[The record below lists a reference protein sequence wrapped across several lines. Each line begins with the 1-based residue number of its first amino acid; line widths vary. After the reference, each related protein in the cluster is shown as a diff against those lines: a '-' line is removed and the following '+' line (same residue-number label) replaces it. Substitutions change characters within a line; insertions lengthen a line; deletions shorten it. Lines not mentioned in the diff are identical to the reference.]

1 MAKKKN
7 QKKTL
12 KVNDLRPEKDPKGGD
27 LSLNYTKIQY
37 QYSTTDPATAD
48 APATTTTLKK

>member
-1 MAKKKN
+1 MAKKKA

-27 LSLNYTKIQY
+27 ISLNYTKIQY
-37 QYSTTDPATAD
+37 QYSTTDPATTD
-48 APATTTTLKK
+48 APTTNTLKK